1 MRAEASR
8 RCLRRFPHRPRGMT
22 LIEVL
27 VALSVVAIT
36 LAAGFKAAGG
46 LTVNAQRLS
55 DLTVAQWCAENQLT
69 ALRLSRTYPDTGNGE
84 FQCQQLG
91 RQLKGL
97 QHVRATPNPDFRR
110 VDAQV
115 LDEQGQSIVNL
126 STVVPRY

>member
-1 MRAEASR
+1 MRAEVHA
-8 RCLRRFPHRPRGMT
+8 RPRGMT

-46 LTVNAQRLS
+46 LTVNAQRLA

-69 ALRLSRTYPDTGNGE
+69 NLRLARVYPDPGEGE

-97 QHVRATPNPDFRR
+97 QRVKTTPNPNFRR
-110 VDAQV
+110 VDTQV
-115 LDEQGQSIVNL
+115 LDEQGQSVVSI
-126 STVVPRY
+126 STVVSRYPD

>member
-1 MRAEASR
+1 MRAEVRA
-8 RCLRRFPHRPRGMT
+8 HAKGMT

-55 DLTVAQWCAENQLT
+55 DLTIAQWCAENQLT
-69 ALRLSRTYPDTGNGE
+69 NLRLARAYPDTGDGE

-91 RQLKGL
+91 RQFKGL
-97 QHVRATPNPDFRR
+97 QHVKSTPNPDFRR
-110 VDAQV
+110 VDTQV
-115 LDEQGQSIVNL
+115 LDEQGQSVVNI
-126 STVVPRY
+126 STVVSRYPN